1 MPGLEAYAGM
11 TQRKKT
17 TRRSNTPS
25 HKLGQIDLSAPRLPK
40 RRLSPETRLRVM
52 RSIRAKNTRPELI
65 VRQVLWGLGA
75 RYRLHATDLPGRPD
89 IVMRSRRAVILVHGC
104 FWHLHEGCGLARLPK
119 SRPEYWPR
127 KLLRNRER
135 DQRNSRELARL
146 GWRTLVV
153 WECEISSLAKLR
165 DRLNAFIAIP
175 GHEASTP
182 GLVKSWLGRTEQS
195 R

>member
-1 MPGLEAYAGM
+1 M
-11 TQRKKT
+11 TERQTATSK
-17 TRRSNTPS
+17 S
-25 HKLGQIDLSAPRLPK
+25 SAPSRKRRQLDLPATPTQE
-40 RRLSPETRLRVM
+40 RRLSSETRLRVM

-65 VRQVLWGLGA
+65 VRQILWGLGA

-104 FWHLHEGCGLARLPK
+104 FWHLHEGCALARVPR

-135 DQRNSRELARL
+135 DKHNSEELTRL

-153 WECEISSLAKLR
+153 WECEIRSLDTLR
-165 DRLNAFIAIP
+165 DRLKAFMAQTGP
-175 GHEASTP
+175 R
-182 GLVKSWLGRTEQS
+182 GLGARAK
-195 R
+195 

>member
-1 MPGLEAYAGM
+1 M
-11 TQRKKT
+11 TERKKA
-17 TRRSNTPS
+17 TRRSKAPS
-25 HKLGQIDLSAPRLPK
+25 RRQRQIDLPATPLPK

-89 IVMRSRRAVILVHGC
+89 IVMRPRRAAVLVQGC
-104 FWHLHEGCGLARLPK
+104 FWHLHKGCALARLPK
-119 SRPEYWPR
+119 SRPEYWPT

-135 DQRNSRELARL
+135 DQRKSRELTRL

-153 WECEISSLAKLR
+153 WECEVRRLDELR
-165 DRLNAFIAIP
+165 DRLKAFIAIS
-175 GHEASTP
+175 ENA
-182 GLVKSWLGRTEQS
+182 QS